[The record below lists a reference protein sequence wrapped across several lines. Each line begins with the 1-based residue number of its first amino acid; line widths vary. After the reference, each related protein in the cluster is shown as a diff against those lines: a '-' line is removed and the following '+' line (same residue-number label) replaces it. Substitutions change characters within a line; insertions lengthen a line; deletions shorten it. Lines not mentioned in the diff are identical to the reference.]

1 MRTKRLGK
9 HLLIRGDS
17 LSVLPLLR
25 ANSVDS
31 IVTDPPYGLS
41 VQTPENVIACLRAW
55 LAGEAYTP
63 RKRGFMGKRWDAWV
77 PGPEIWRECY
87 RVLKPGGHVLAF
99 AGTRTVDL
107 MGIALRLAG
116 FEVRDLVAW
125 MYGQGF
131 PKSLNIGKMID
142 KMKGKKRKDLGVSPN
157 WRESKRNRE
166 HLGKFEVRGKNAGR
180 ITAPATPEA
189 AQWEGYG
196 TALKPALEPILLCR
210 KPFDGKSITRN
221 VMVYGTGGLNIGG
234 CRIAHNEPIRTLKAQ
249 KTGHDF
255 YKQAGRYKDVTEL
268 KPEGRW
274 PANVVLDPEAASELD
289 RQSGF
294 SKTKRI
300 EKPSD
305 CGGNTWGGTIQTNR
319 GARGHTDEGG
329 ASRFFYCAK
338 ANRKEREAGL
348 VGVVEPIAGYQATG
362 RKEGTAGLKS
372 PRAGAGRTAALVR
385 NSVPT
390 VKPVALI
397 RWLIRLVTPSGGTC
411 LDPYM
416 GSGTTGIACVKE
428 GFRFLG
434 VERMKRSFRI
444 AVARV
449 RHYRRKAKEV

>member
-1 MRTKRLGK
+1 MRAKRLGR
-9 HLLIRGDS
+9 HLLIRGES

-41 VQTPENVIACLRAW
+41 VQTPKNVTDCLRAW

-63 RKRGFMGKRWDAWV
+63 RKRGFMAKRWDGWV

-87 RVLKPGGHVLAF
+87 RVLKPGGHILAF

-107 MGIALRLAG
+107 MGIAIRLAG
-116 FEVRDLVAW
+116 FEVRDLVSW

-131 PKSLNIGKMID
+131 PKSLN
-142 KMKGKKRKDLGVSPN
+142 
-157 WRESKRNRE
+157 
-166 HLGKFEVRGKNAGR
+166 LGKATKD
-180 ITAPATPEA
+180 PALD
-189 AQWEGYG
+189 GYG

-210 KPFDGKSITRN
+210 KTFDGSITGN
-221 VMVYGTGGLNIGG
+221 ALEYGTGGLNIGG

-274 PANVVLDPEAASELD
+274 PPNVVLDPEAARELD

-319 GARGHTDEGG
+319 GARGHTDQGG

-348 VGVVEPIAGYQATG
+348 VGIIKPIKGYQATG
-362 RKEGTAGLKS
+362 RKKGTAGLKS

-390 VKPVALI
+390 VKPVALM
-397 RWLIRLVTPSGGTC
+397 RWLTRLVTPSGGTC

-416 GSGTTGIACVKE
+416 GSGTTGIACLKE

-434 VERMKRSFRI
+434 IERMKRSFRI

-449 RHYRRKAKEV
+449 KHHRKKEV